1 MSVHIVNMIWILSNL
16 HPCVSAVVCEGLKGL
31 ECCSGFAGYVWN
43 ETVHNCT
50 SCISGFQGENC
61 ALSCPF
67 PYYGIH
73 CGSKCNCSEDECHH
87 QYGYTRSFGDSSS
100 PAAGPLA
107 NTTTAYMYPLNTVN
121 ENFNNSNAAAA
132 TDQVTDIDLTT
143 RNDGPCGSPEDS
155 NTSVPFSTSPLYWGL
170 LQASNSLL
178 TSGCPTADPL
188 LIRAVIYRYNQNKPD
203 TATVTSDITCLI

>member
-121 ENFNNSNAAAA
+121 ENFNTLAADINSCIRTVN
-132 TDQVTDIDLTT
+132 VPPVNRNTT
-143 RNDGPCGSPEDS
+143 TLQYAIIGLGFVCCVFLIFYIGLRI
-155 NTSVPFSTSPLYWGL
+155 VLY
-170 LQASNSLL
+170 
-178 TSGCPTADPL
+178 
-188 LIRAVIYRYNQNKPD
+188 R
-203 TATVTSDITCLI
+203 